1 MMGEA
6 HQLVI
11 LFPRTHTAVFHAR
24 ISLQHAKTII
34 SEGGAVS
41 DQLRPRYEALC
52 LREAVKTTPGRLRSK
67 VREIAQRLHP
77 RSTNERH
84 QSAAAQRTVW
94 VTPLPDG
101 MAEIGAV
108 LPAVLAYGIKD
119 RVDRIAKA
127 VRRRAVQISRDQHEA
142 SREAAADTQPPTSPT
157 LHPRT
162 RLPLDFD
169 SLRPEAQQ
177 RARATVQV
185 IRDTEA
191 VWSLD
196 TYRADAFAELLLNGD
211 PSANA
216 PGTGATPNVQAN
228 ISLAGAARCRWAV
241 VLEEPPQR
249 GLHRSSRTE
258 IPSEVGRETRPAP
271 RPGFGRRSPFRSF
284 VHRGANPRVRDT

>member
-1 MMGEA
+1 MAALRDQFVAAAEGIRRLQARQLLALSRIQELALEAARAPAEIDVALRSRAAECSAPIGVSNRTVLGMMGEA

-67 VREIAQRLHP
+67 AREIAQRLHP
-77 RSTNERH
+77 RSADERH

-119 RVDRIAKA
+119 
-127 VRRRAVQISRDQHEA
+127 
-142 SREAAADTQPPTSPT
+142 
-157 LHPRT
+157 
-162 RLPLDFD
+162 
-169 SLRPEAQQ
+169 
-177 RARATVQV
+177 
-185 IRDTEA
+185 
-191 VWSLD
+191 
-196 TYRADAFAELLLNGD
+196 
-211 PSANA
+211 
-216 PGTGATPNVQAN
+216 
-228 ISLAGAARCRWAV
+228 
-241 VLEEPPQR
+241 
-249 GLHRSSRTE
+249 
-258 IPSEVGRETRPAP
+258 
-271 RPGFGRRSPFRSF
+271 
-284 VHRGANPRVRDT
+284 